1 MGDKKRKRVD
11 RTKQRRRHEP
21 DELLIHTARVGPGVV
36 TAPLDEVLGAL
47 AAAPDPT
54 DWDAVSRFVVPV
66 FPRRRPLPFGA
77 PDPVRLRLPPGV
89 LVSFGIDL
97 GPAFAYVLPEV
108 LAKWPVTA
116 EGLAVVALDNLRDL
130 LTASGPGTLSRV
142 EFDGIPAR
150 VLQTGHGV
158 ASTAVLLPDQIRRIF
173 GAAPQRFVAPSR
185 DVLVSLPLA
194 SDPEAAADLVEI
206 IAERD
211 PNVPAVESFVL
222 DADGLRCE
230 PLALDAGVA

>member
-1 MGDKKRKRVD
+1 MGDKRRRRSD
-11 RTKQRRRHEP
+11 RTKRRRHAP
-21 DELLIHTARVGPGVV
+21 VELRIHSARVGPGVT
-36 TAPLDEVLGAL
+36 TAPLEDVLGAL

-54 DWDAVSRFVVPV
+54 DWEAVSRFVVPI

-77 PDPVRLRLPPGV
+77 PDPVRIRLPPGV

-108 LAKWPVTA
+108 LARWPVTA
-116 EGLAVVALDNLRDL
+116 EGLALVALDNLRDL
-130 LTASGPGTLSRV
+130 LADSGPGALIQV

-158 ASTAVLLPDQIRRIF
+158 ASTAVLLPDEVRRIF
-173 GAAPQRFVAPSR
+173 GTAPQRFLAPSR
-185 DVLVSLPLA
+185 DLLVSLPLA
-194 SDPEAAADLVEI
+194 SDRGTAADLVED